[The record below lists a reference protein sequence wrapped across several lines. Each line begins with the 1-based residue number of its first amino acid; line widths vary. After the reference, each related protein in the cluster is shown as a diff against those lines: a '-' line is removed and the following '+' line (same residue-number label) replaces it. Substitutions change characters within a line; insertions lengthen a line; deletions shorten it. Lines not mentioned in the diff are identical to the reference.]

1 MFFEAVA
8 EQTKLAGIK
17 TQKLLYRVQRAKKKA
32 LKEKLEK
39 EQGGEVVVLKK
50 NDMKPLVAIQKI
62 YEQSE
67 DYGFTKEEIKQFV
80 KDLGLAADNL
90 LICEILSAPV

>member
-1 MFFEAVA
+1 
-8 EQTKLAGIK
+8 
-17 TQKLLYRVQRAKKKA
+17 
-32 LKEKLEK
+32 
-39 EQGGEVVVLKK
+39 VVLKK